1 MSEDRISGDAM
12 NPDVDTEAQPLPYKR
27 NPTLECQM
35 CWAPPLAPCDPYCLA
50 LLPAD
55 EQVAHRDAVLARTLD
70 ELELSNLDRMDRVG
84 NRHVATTECRL
95 PRRPASAPRRRWRV
109 LLAIAALVLVL
120 AAGAL
125 WAAQRAKAETFDVCP
140 SGVSG
145 VASFDTSCAF
155 ADAVR
160 ASFYWQPSWTI
171 FAKSPVTGKI
181 YTMQCARTDT
191 SGTGWYDSKRCFGV
205 NDAGAVLIV
214 FIA

>member
-1 MSEDRISGDAM
+1 MSKDRISA
-12 NPDVDTEAQPLPYKR
+12 DVDTEAQPLPYKR
-27 NPTLECQM
+27 NPAGECLL
-35 CWAPPLAPCDPYCLA
+35 CWAPAGEPCDQFCLA

-55 EQVAHRDAVLARTLD
+55 EQIAHREAVKTAHREAVKFAHRNAEDHQDQLIAGLYCSLGAGR
-70 ELELSNLDRMDRVG
+70 
-84 NRHVATTECRL
+84 
-95 PRRPASAPRRRWRV
+95 PRANPPRRRWRWLV
-109 LLAIAALVLVL
+109 AIMALVAVL
-120 AAGAL
+120 TVGAL

-155 ADAVR
+155 ADSVR
-160 ASFYWQPSWTI
+160 AAFYWQPSWTI

-181 YTMQCARTDT
+181 YTMQCSRTDT
-191 SGTGWYDSKRCFGV
+191 SGTGWLDSKRCFGV